1 MLRLKKLIM
10 LVLAA
15 VIVSFGVAGCKQK
28 AEHPKRHRTEA
39 PSAEHP
45 TDGNKPAEHPEHP
58 K

>member
-15 VIVSFGVAGCKQK
+15 VILSMGAAGCKQK
-28 AEHPKRHRTEA
+28 AEHPSKEA